1 MILLSFENGDCLRRQ
16 GQSVIAEFTGRR
28 RCLSTSP
35 LNGGIAEHLTAVFNH
50 DCLPPD
56 GSWFVMKEA
65 TYEEHLRAT
74 ASSLGLNP
82 DTVSGM
88 ITTAQMDSLAI
99 AREEWRG
106 TAVTAAVTA
115 GIDKNGGRAGD
126 RADWHEGEDCPL
138 GGTVNIMLFFSAD
151 LPPGTLARALVTC
164 TEAKTAALQE
174 LLAPSCY
181 SDGLATGSGTDSA
194 ILVSDAES
202 PLRLT
207 YAGKHCKL
215 GEMIGCAVIRAV
227 KESLFLQ
234 TGLNAERQLNLYAR
248 LGRFGVTRELLWRD
262 GEISAECPAPLV
274 PRPVPPV
281 WKSQFDPALQSAQ
294 EGEVFISD
302 VCRGLKAVAPGA
314 LKDVRVVQIFPRTA
328 PDQYLPNVGC
338 GGHENA
344 RGVLGTAKVEAD
356 GSARFIVPAK
366 TPILFQVL
374 DAEGRAWRTM
384 RSTTSLMPGERVSC
398 VGCHEPKREAS
409 AHAAVVSDAMKKPAQ
424 RLVVPPG
431 GGRPWGFVENI
442 QPIFD
447 RKGISCHAGD
457 KAPKG
462 IDLTRAVDPRF
473 SVDVKVKQ
481 VGYRQYSAPFTKSY
495 ATLVFTDEELPK
507 HTHDKTKKFQ
517 WYAPRMGKDAA
528 GQPLRMVPNWPEY
541 NHVQTTPEGTAGRS
555 SITSGLMAKLSRG
568 KHGKMLTP
576 E

>member
-248 LGRFGVTRELLWRD
+248 LGRFGVTRELLTD
-262 GEISAECPAPLV
+262 GLDGIAAGRLDALARQPRAAVFASLFAHLLDQLKWGMIPL
-274 PRPVPPV
+274 PEARC
-281 WKSQFDPALQSAQ
+281 AAANL
-294 EGEVFISD
+294 
-302 VCRGLKAVAPGA
+302 CRGMGLENEEMMNADARLTDSLVSA
-314 LKDVRVVQIFPRTA
+314 LR
-328 PDQYLPNVGC
+328 
-338 GGHENA
+338 
-344 RGVLGTAKVEAD
+344 
-356 GSARFIVPAK
+356 
-366 TPILFQVL
+366 
-374 DAEGRAWRTM
+374 
-384 RSTTSLMPGERVSC
+384 
-398 VGCHEPKREAS
+398 
-409 AHAAVVSDAMKKPAQ
+409 
-424 RLVVPPG
+424 
-431 GGRPWGFVENI
+431 
-442 QPIFD
+442 
-447 RKGISCHAGD
+447 
-457 KAPKG
+457 
-462 IDLTRAVDPRF
+462 RF
-473 SVDVKVKQ
+473 S
-481 VGYRQYSAPFTKSY
+481 RQ
-495 ATLVFTDEELPK
+495 L
-507 HTHDKTKKFQ
+507 
-517 WYAPRMGKDAA
+517 
-528 GQPLRMVPNWPEY
+528 
-541 NHVQTTPEGTAGRS
+541 
-555 SITSGLMAKLSRG
+555 
-568 KHGKMLTP
+568 
-576 E
+576 